1 MPFYFIYFISE
12 FLHGNF
18 SHRYTV
24 LYIGWNFRILRSFLE
39 FSFYETDVRSF
50 PKDYHLLISFEDEI
64 FISWFYWF
72 ANVLRFLF
80 LLTLSCFK
88 RGYERIDHDH
98 VHISYGVIIKALEL
112 IFVFVTTNTLLFTKK
127 QTVSNKS
134 L

>member
-39 FSFYETDVRSF
+39 FFFLWNWRSF
-50 PKDYHLLISFEDEI
+50 FSQSYHLLISVEDEI

-98 VHISYGVIIKALEL
+98 VHMSYGVIIKALEF

-127 QTVSNKS
+127 QTVFNKS